1 MPQQPTLEAHMGLNG
16 KPAAPLGNKNSGDS
30 DQFSTMSD
38 HIILCSL
45 RNLGYRILEQL
56 LDAKI
61 PVVIVDD
68 KPDPRFARLAQRRN
82 VPLLHDDSRLPEILK
97 LAGIER
103 ARAIIA
109 VNENDLHNLETVL
122 AANEVCKGVRAV
134 ASFFNNQ
141 IGQQLIKAVPNAQ
154 ALDLSRIAPPT
165 FVSATI
171 ASSVLHRFTIQGQE
185 LVVVEATPHEAGT
198 VGRLYH
204 RTTALLLSGPLPL
217 ESPSGEDISANTNSQ
232 TQTGANQEEKFKSI
246 VCPLPDCPIESGDRV
261 GLIGTLEEL
270 QNLVGVDLWQP
281 ALKTTATTT
290 KSRFWSAPKKR
301 RNFIWSTRRFLSGV
315 VGGIERPFRLTLLAL
330 LLIVIFSTI
339 FFTVGYRDLADN
351 GSNLNPLEALYFTV
365 TIITTI
371 GFGDMSLHHQE
382 WWVLVY
388 GIILELIGASS
399 LAILYAFLTN
409 FIVSRRIE
417 QSLGMQRATDMENH
431 VIVTSLGSGGGFGY
445 RVVEGLVKSGQDVI
459 VMEKDDH
466 NSFVPLVQALG
477 VTVIFGDSRLEES
490 LRRVNISKA
499 SCVAVVSNDDM
510 INLETAL
517 TARSLRHDIRLV
529 LRIFDGSLADKVERT
544 FGIEIASSTS
554 ALSAPSFIAAALNYE
569 VISSFFIKRQV
580 FIVVRLV
587 VSEVGQIKTKT
598 VEWLYQQAGV
608 RILTYIAASTKT
620 SLDDSNAEA
629 AAQPAPIFHPNLRVR
644 LYSGDTIYFV
654 GPTDRILHLHQ
665 LNTPEAQIEVE
676 DLG

>member
-1 MPQQPTLEAHMGLNG
+1 MPQPSPLEMQVGSSS
-16 KPAAPLGNKNSGDS
+16 KPAPVIMSSKSFASNDN
-30 DQFSTMSD
+30 DQFSSFSD

-82 VPLLHDDSRLPEILK
+82 VPVLHDDSRLPEILK

-185 LVVVEATPHEAGT
+185 LLVVEGNPHEAGT

-204 RTTALLLSGPLPL
+204 RTTALLLSGPLPV
-217 ESPSGEDISANTNSQ
+217 EPPSGEDILAANTDEVAKQ
-232 TQTGANQEEKFKSI
+232 AEEKFKSI
-246 VCPLPDCPIESGDRV
+246 ICPLPDCPIESGDRV
-261 GLIGTLEEL
+261 GLIGTVEEL

-290 KSRFWSAPKKR
+290 KSRFWSAPKTR
-301 RNFIWSTRRFLSGV
+301 RNFIWSTRRVFSGFV
-315 VGGIERPFRLTLLAL
+315 AGMERPFRLTLLAL
-330 LLIVIFSTI
+330 LLIVIFSTA
-339 FFTVGYRDLADN
+339 FFTLGYRDLTDN
-351 GSNLNPLEALYFTV
+351 GNSLNPLEALYFTV

-399 LAILYAFLTN
+399 LAVLYAFLTN
-409 FIVSRRIE
+409 YIVSRRIE

-445 RVVEGLVKSGQDVI
+445 RVVEGLVKSGQAVI

-510 INLETAL
+510 VNLETAL

-587 VSEVGQIKTKT
+587 ISEAGQIKTKT

-608 RILTYIAASTKT
+608 RILTYIAAPIKT
-620 SLDDSNAEA
+620 ILDGSNAA
-629 AAQPAPIFHPNLRVR
+629 TTTQPDPIFHPNSRVR

-654 GPTDRILHLHQ
+654 GPNDRILHLHQ
-665 LNTPEAQIEVE
+665 LNTPELPLEV
-676 DLG
+676 DNL